1 MEKLSPMATIT
12 KKEIVD
18 RIADAQKVNR
28 AVAKQIV
35 HAFLEEIIKS
45 AVAGHRLEF
54 RNFGVF
60 EVLER
65 GPHRA
70 QNPKTLQKLVVP
82 KRRRIRFKAG
92 RVLRKKLDAT
102 VAGGSRSAGTSR
114 AAT

>member
-28 AVAKQIV
+28 VVAKQIV

-65 GPHRA
+65 GPHKA

-92 RVLRKKLDAT
+92 RVLRKKLDAGIT
-102 VAGGSRSAGTSR
+102 SPPKPTAANRSVF
-114 AAT
+114 